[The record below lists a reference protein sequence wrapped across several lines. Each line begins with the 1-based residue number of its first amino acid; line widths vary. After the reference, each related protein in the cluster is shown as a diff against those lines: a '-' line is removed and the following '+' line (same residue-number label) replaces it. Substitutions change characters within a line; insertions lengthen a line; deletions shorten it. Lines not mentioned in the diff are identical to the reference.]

1 MAEADGWYMCRVGFV
16 ETFRAVGLAAGGAA
30 TRGLKRE
37 WPAFGIVEVDQ
48 SLVERAA
55 ALAVDSDLRSLDAL
69 HLAAALLLPGEDR
82 TSWAVDTVIAS
93 PAGPR
98 PELFATHGVA
108 DEKEPAHSGLW
119 LAAAG
124 SASPGFLSV
133 GDILGLR
140 LNAELVTLSACET
153 GLGKLE
159 RGEGVLGLTRAFLA
173 AVPH

>member
-69 HLAAALLLPGEDR
+69 HLAAALLLPGADVIVATWDR
-82 TSWAVDTVIAS
+82 
-93 PAGPR
+93 R
-98 PELFATHGVA
+98 LH
-108 DEKEPAHSGLW
+108 
-119 LAAAG
+119 AAAEAEG
-124 SASPGFLSV
+124 
-133 GDILGLR
+133 LGL
-140 LNAELVTLSACET
+140 LPATLA
-153 GLGKLE
+153 
-159 RGEGVLGLTRAFLA
+159 
-173 AVPH
+173 